1 MLFVDWDC
9 FIILLFLQK
18 FKKSSTPPPLFV
30 NYHLTLEPSL
40 KSGGGINAF
49 IQKGKSS
56 IFSGSSSNS
65 FGIVGGG
72 VWVACPPKFPS
83 ETLAGEGGL

>member
-18 FKKSSTPPPLFV
+18 FKKSSTPPTTFCELSSYIGAFSEKWWGV
-30 NYHLTLEPSL
+30 
-40 KSGGGINAF
+40 NAF

-56 IFSGSSSNS
+56 IFKGSSSNS